1 MTFYIKEAIILVYFL
16 KKGKQ
21 LIKVSELT
29 KEQYTAGEVAK
40 LLGVHVKT
48 VQVWDRTGV
57 LPFSRTHTNRR
68 ILSKDKVVE
77 LLDSRGLIFNDET
90 AQKRDVIYAR
100 VSSHE
105 QKAKGDLDRQIMFLI
120 NSVNDLKN
128 TLVLSE
134 VGSGLNDK
142 RKKFHQLLDMVLQDK
157 VDRIFVTSRDRL
169 TRFGFHY
176 LEKVCSYHNVKIIVV
191 KDANEEESIQK
202 ELTEDKMALTAY
214 FSGKNLQDIKLDDE
228 NFNISEIFE

>member
-1 MTFYIKEAIILVYFL
+1 MIKI
-16 KKGKQ
+16 
-21 LIKVSELT
+21 SELT
-29 KEQYTAGEVAK
+29 KEQYTVGEVAK

-68 ILSKDKVVE
+68 ILPKEKVIE

-90 AQKRDVIYAR
+90 TQKRDVIYAR

-105 QKAKGDLDRQIMFLI
+105 QKTKGDLDRQIMFLI

-128 TLVLSE
+128 PLVLSE

-142 RKKFHQLLDMVLQDK
+142 RKKLLQLIDLIFK
-157 VDRIFVTSRDRL
+157 KEVDRVFVTHRDRL

-176 LEKVCSYHNVKIIVV
+176 LEAICKNQGVGIIIV
-191 KDANEEESIQK
+191 KDTSKEKSIQE
-202 ELTEDKMALTAY
+202 ELTEDMMALIAS
-214 FSGKNLQDIKLDDE
+214 FSGKLYGVESQEAKALKKVEANNQDFKVEDIIEK
-228 NFNISEIFE
+228 

>member
-1 MTFYIKEAIILVYFL
+1 MIKI
-16 KKGKQ
+16 
-21 LIKVSELT
+21 SELT

-68 ILSKDKVVE
+68 ILPKDKIIE
-77 LLDSRGLIFNDET
+77 LLDSRGLLYKDEK
-90 AQKRDVIYAR
+90 ANKRDVIYAR
-100 VSSHE
+100 VLSHE
-105 QKAKGDLDRQIMFLI
+105 EMTKGDLDRQVMFLV

-128 TLVLSE
+128 PLILSE

-142 RKKFHQLLDMVLQDK
+142 RKKLLQLIEMIFK
-157 VDRIFVTSRDRL
+157 KEVDRVFITHRDRL

-176 LEKVCSYHNVKIIVV
+176 LEAICKNQGVSIVVV
-191 KDANEEESIQK
+191 KDTSKKKSIQE
-202 ELTEDKMALTAY
+202 ELAEDMMALTAS
-214 FSGKNLQDIKLDDE
+214 FSGKLYGVESQEAKALKKVEANNQDFKVEDIIEK
-228 NFNISEIFE
+228 